1 MTYLGIHCNL
11 KTFKHFS
18 KIPNVAINARGDV
31 CVSWKEWSNYKQEN
45 QHGVVNNI
53 YDFGR
58 LWSYFERLRCY
69 LGRLEFIGNLYRVF
83 FSNLFL
89 VICIFCTSINICILF
104 GKKYYLCFTYL
115 VIKLRTPLHLKKN
128 KKPTKQTMSLFH
140 FKATS
145 MLSCWYRDRAVHS
158 NITINYKKK
167 IIILT

>member
-128 KKPTKQTMSLFH
+128 KKNPPNKPWAYFILRLHQCYHVGIVTGLYTVISQL
-140 FKATS
+140 
-145 MLSCWYRDRAVHS
+145 
-158 NITINYKKK
+158 ITRRK
-167 IIILT
+167 L